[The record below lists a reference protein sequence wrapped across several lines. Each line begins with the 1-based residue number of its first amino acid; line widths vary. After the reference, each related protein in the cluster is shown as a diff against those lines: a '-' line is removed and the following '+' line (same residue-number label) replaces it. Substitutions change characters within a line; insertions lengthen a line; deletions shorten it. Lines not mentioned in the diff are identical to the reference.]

1 MYIIHDEKSGRRLS
15 MALLAKTYFSCIAEE
30 KNVTFLKMKA
40 RVRICLLLVILS
52 PLVCSFSKRL

>member
-40 RVRICLLLVILS
+40 RVRICFVVGYLKPLS
-52 PLVCSFSKRL
+52 L